1 MPGAG
6 RRRVE
11 RLRQDIQFGIRML
24 LRQRG
29 FTLSA
34 LLILTLCI
42 GSNVVVFSLAR
53 TMFFKRL
60 NVPEADRL
68 VVLTGGRAG
77 SDVNL
82 PLSMTQYRYIRDHA
96 RTLSE

>member
-1 MPGAG
+1 L
-6 RRRVE
+6 E
-11 RLRQDIQFGIRML
+11 RLRQDLRFGVRML
-24 LRQRG
+24 VRHRG
-29 FTLSA
+29 FTAAA
-34 LLILTLCI
+34 LAMLALAI

-82 PLSMTQYRYIRDHA
+82 PLSMTQYRYISEHA
-96 RTLSE
+96 RTLSEVAAHY